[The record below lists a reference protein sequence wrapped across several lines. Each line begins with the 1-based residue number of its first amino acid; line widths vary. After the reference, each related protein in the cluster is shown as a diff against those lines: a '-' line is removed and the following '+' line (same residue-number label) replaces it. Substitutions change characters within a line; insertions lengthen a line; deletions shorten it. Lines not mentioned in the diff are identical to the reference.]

1 MQLLLTEVAGS
12 RLVDRLLAR
21 TSVDEVAFIL
31 QAAKEANGC
40 GGADTAKGL

>member
-31 QAAKEANGC
+31 QAAKEANG
-40 GGADTAKGL
+40 GGGTDTAKGL